1 MTESEF
7 RTWVTPKLR
16 TCPFVPILIEGT
28 KGRRITVDS
37 PEQLE
42 LQPDGAVLNY
52 PRAGRQVRV
61 PYADVTGLRL
71 YDELPAEPGA
81 LSYRD
86 FYSALR
92 PLYWAEPFHPF
103 AIEFVDGDR
112 LVIEDSHLLLLS
124 GRTGIYLGKN
134 RPAALRFAVNRVAGV
149 SLVRQ
154 QEVARA

>member
-16 TCPFVPILIEGT
+16 TCPFIPILIEGT
-28 KGRRITVDS
+28 KGRRVTIDS
-37 PEQLE
+37 PEQLD
-42 LQPDGAVLNY
+42 LQPDHAVLTY

-61 PYADVTGLRL
+61 PYSDVTALRL

-86 FYSALR
+86 FYAILR
-92 PLYWAEPFHPF
+92 PLYWAEPFRPF
-103 AIEFVDGDR
+103 ALEFVDGDR

-124 GRTGIYLGKN
+124 GRSGSYHGRT
-134 RPAALRFAVNRVAGV
+134 RPAPLRFAVNRVAGV
-149 SLVRQ
+149 SLVPE